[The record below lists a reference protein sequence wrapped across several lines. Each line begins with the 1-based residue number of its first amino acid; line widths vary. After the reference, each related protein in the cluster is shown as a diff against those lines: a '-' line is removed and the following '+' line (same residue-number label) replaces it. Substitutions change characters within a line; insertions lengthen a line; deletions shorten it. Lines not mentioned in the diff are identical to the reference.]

1 MKKILSLLLCLAM
14 LLTLGLTAMGQAE
27 DGGELRVSLCIAE
40 TLGDLGFYDSANE
53 GLKRLEADYGVIGSV
68 VECKSDAS
76 MYQVALVEAAE
87 QSDVVVAVGWQFWD
101 GLTAVAPEM
110 PDTKFI
116 FVDNGLDGVGDN
128 LLSIT
133 YAENEGS
140 FLAGYVAMKL
150 AQSGIVGVI
159 GGENSDT
166 INNFVV
172 GYKQGALYA
181 NPDGTVL
188 DPVYTDDYE
197 APDKGKEAALSLYS
211 QGADV
216 VYAVAGKTGLGVFE
230 AAQEQGKYAVGVD
243 SDQKYINPDVIICSM
258 LKRVGNSVYDVISNY
273 LEDGVF
279 DGGTIWNADMSSGL
293 VGLGYGDDTMTQQ
306 VSDELKAEVEALA
319 EKIIAGEIEDQ
330 STHTTTMEKIKA
342 PCRRLPR
349 KGPLPNGG
357 DAHEPETN
365 GRGPAAL
372 PDAAVRMRAGGLGG
386 RYGGRAGRAHDGA
399 GRGAGICGDVHRQL
413 GADEPCGAHGGQRR
427 VRGSATQALCAAR

>member
-101 GLTAVAPEM
+101 GLTAVVPEM

-172 GYKQGALYA
+172 GYKQGAALRQPRGHRARSRLY
-181 NPDGTVL
+181 
-188 DPVYTDDYE
+188 
-197 APDKGKEAALSLYS
+197 
-211 QGADV
+211 
-216 VYAVAGKTGLGVFE
+216 
-230 AAQEQGKYAVGVD
+230 
-243 SDQKYINPDVIICSM
+243 
-258 LKRVGNSVYDVISNY
+258 
-273 LEDGVF
+273 
-279 DGGTIWNADMSSGL
+279 
-293 VGLGYGDDTMTQQ
+293 
-306 VSDELKAEVEALA
+306 
-319 EKIIAGEIEDQ
+319 
-330 STHTTTMEKIKA
+330 
-342 PCRRLPR
+342 RRL
-349 KGPLPNGG
+349 
-357 DAHEPETN
+357 
-365 GRGPAAL
+365 
-372 PDAAVRMRAGGLGG
+372 
-386 RYGGRAGRAHDGA
+386 
-399 GRGAGICGDVHRQL
+399 
-413 GADEPCGAHGGQRR
+413 
-427 VRGSATQALCAAR
+427 

>member
-1 MKKILSLLLCLAM
+1 
-14 LLTLGLTAMGQAE
+14 
-27 DGGELRVSLCIAE
+27 
-40 TLGDLGFYDSANE
+40 
-53 GLKRLEADYGVIGSV
+53 
-68 VECKSDAS
+68 
-76 MYQVALVEAAE
+76 
-87 QSDVVVAVGWQFWD
+87 
-101 GLTAVAPEM
+101 M

-116 FVDNGLDGVGDN
+116 FVDNGMTGHDN
-128 LLSIT
+128 LLAIT
-133 YAENEGS
+133 YKENQGS
-140 FLAGYVAMKL
+140 FLAGYIAMKL
-150 AQSGIVGVI
+150 SKTGKVGVI

-258 LKRVGNSVYDVISNY
+258 LKRVGDSVYDVISNY

-319 EKIIAGEIEDQ
+319 EKIIAGEIEVE
-330 STHTTTMEKIKA
+330 ST
-342 PCRRLPR
+342 R
-349 KGPLPNGG
+349 
-357 DAHEPETN
+357 
-365 GRGPAAL
+365 
-372 PDAAVRMRAGGLGG
+372 
-386 RYGGRAGRAHDGA
+386 
-399 GRGAGICGDVHRQL
+399 
-413 GADEPCGAHGGQRR
+413 
-427 VRGSATQALCAAR
+427 